1 MNCKSVLLLASYI
14 LIVNVSNGQGNVW
27 GSMPLDLSIDAR
39 SSGLS
44 GKLAANMNP
53 NGGAAAYNP
62 AFVDSTSLGVVN
74 VSYLNYFAGIQMG
87 SIHGVIKNSGKHTL
101 HVGARFS
108 SFGKFEG
115 YDSSGWPTGEFS
127 GGDYFLQSG
136 VTWKLDSLCCWDNRM
151 GRV

>member
-1 MNCKSVLLLASYI
+1 MYFKSIFILYLSL
-14 LIVNVSNGQGNVW
+14 LIVNTSSGQGNVW
-27 GSMPLDLSIDAR
+27 GAMPLDISIDAR

-53 NGGAAAYNP
+53 DGGAAAYNP

-87 SIHGVIKNSGKHTL
+87 SVHGVIKNRGNHTL

-115 YDSSGWPTGEFS
+115 YDSSGWPTGDFS

-136 VTWKLDSLCCWDNRM
+136 MTWKLDSSPYRHPP
-151 GRV
+151 

>member
-1 MNCKSVLLLASYI
+1 
-14 LIVNVSNGQGNVW
+14 
-27 GSMPLDLSIDAR
+27 MPLDISIDAR
-39 SSGLS
+39 SAGLS

-87 SIHGVIKNSGKHTL
+87 SIHGVIRNRGKHTL

-127 GGDYFLQSG
+127 GGEVVRTGDEQVLNFAQP
-136 VTWKLDSLCCWDNRM
+136 N
-151 GRV
+151 GRKYRDHQPVFFQTF